1 MGSGPMIANIVN
13 TLIGLWLTYVAI
25 FAQPSGGAPRWA
37 LSAAGLAIVLLA
49 IAARRS
55 DFSGWQSATNIV
67 LGAVLIIV
75 AAVNWVAA
83 LPPLLMFWVELYVLG
98 GALDRARRRH
108 VRSVGGPP
116 SSGATAHGRRLD
128 LS

>member
-1 MGSGPMIANIVN
+1 MIANIVN

-37 LSAAGLAIVLLA
+37 LSAAALAIVLLA

-83 LPPLLMFWVELYVLG
+83 LPPLLMFWVELWIGLAVATFALWAVLHHPERQRTG
-98 GALDRARRRH
+98 DG
-108 VRSVGGPP
+108 SI
-116 SSGATAHGRRLD
+116 
-128 LS
+128 